1 MDGICVI
8 NIPEN
13 IECLSKEIAY
23 IIILEYMI
31 FAFYCLHFYLKK
43 NVRLFYISKNA
54 LKKMFLFSWFRMV
67 NIPGNKIKSVS
78 SRRVCKCI
86 QDWS

>member
-31 FAFYCLHFYLKK
+31 FPFYCLHFYLKK
-43 NVRLFYISKNA
+43 MFGYFISPKMLLKNVPF
-54 LKKMFLFSWFRMV
+54 
-67 NIPGNKIKSVS
+67 
-78 SRRVCKCI
+78 
-86 QDWS
+86 